1 MFSVIFDMDGTLLDS
16 QGIYIPAWDYAG
28 ENQGVSGMG
37 KHILTVCGMNEK
49 GWTDYLI
56 KNSKDLDIAKFKGA
70 VRYFLNVNDK
80 TKLKKGAMELLQFLK
95 ANNIK
100 MAVASGSE
108 TASVIERLKEV
119 GALNY
124 FDAFTGGSDVKNGK
138 PAPDIFL
145 RAASLIDAKPEECFV
160 FEDSVNGILAGTK
173 ASMKC
178 IGVPDIVRFPDEIKK
193 ILFAELD
200 DLSQGI
206 PLLKKYI

>member
-16 QGIYIPAWDYAG
+16 QSIYIPAWDYAG
-28 ENQGVSGMG
+28 ESQGISDMG
-37 KHILTVCGMNEK
+37 KNIPNVCGMNEK

-56 KNSKDLDIAKFKGA
+56 KNFKNLNIAKFKED
-70 VRYFLNVNDK
+70 VRYFLDENDK
-80 TKLKKGAMELLQFLK
+80 TKLKKGAMELLKFLK
-95 ANNIK
+95 ENNIK
-100 MAVASGSE
+100 TAVASGSE
-108 TASVIERLKEV
+108 TASIIERLKEV
-119 GALNY
+119 DALNY

-145 RAASLIDAKPEECFV
+145 RAASLIETKSEECFV
-160 FEDSVNGILAGTK
+160 FEDSANGILAGTD
-173 ASMKC
+173 AGMKC
-178 IGVPDIVRFPDEIKK
+178 IGIPDIIGFPDEIKK